1 MIVVVKKKN
10 IKKVVTKALVLLFL
24 LAMFGAYYLHMSNV
38 FVEMEEDITQKPT
51 IAQKKE
57 LTKEEKLA
65 IKLEKLFYKEAEIIV
80 ELIGQKHVRK
90 VYVSKKSLLFHT
102 DNETNIEPLLIK
114 YGTNA
119 TYKAGIDYMTISVDL
134 DFIVEE
140 NFINED

>member
-1 MIVVVKKKN
+1 
-10 IKKVVTKALVLLFL
+10 
-24 LAMFGAYYLHMSNV
+24 
-38 FVEMEEDITQKPT
+38 MEEDITQKPT
-51 IAQKKE
+51 IAKKKE

>member
-24 LAMFGAYYLHMSNV
+24 LAMFGAYYLHMSDV
-38 FVEMEEDITQKPT
+38 FVEMEEDISQKPN
-51 IAQKKE
+51 IAKKKE

-65 IKLEKLFYKEAEIIV
+65 LKLEKLFYKEAEIIV
-80 ELIGQKHVRK
+80 DLIGQKHVRK
-90 VYVSKKSLLFHT
+90 VYVSKKNLLIHT

-119 TYKAGIDYMTISVDL
+119 NYKAGIDYMTISVDL
-134 DFIVEE
+134 NFIVEE
-140 NFINED
+140 NFVNED

>member
-10 IKKVVTKALVLLFL
+10 IKKVITKALVLLFL
-24 LAMFGAYYLHMSNV
+24 LGMFGAYYLHMSDV
-38 FVEMEEDITQKPT
+38 FVEMEEEITKPV
-51 IAQKKE
+51 APVKKE

-80 ELIGQKHVRK
+80 DLLGQKHVRK
-90 VYVSKKSLLFHT
+90 VYVSQKSLLLHV
-102 DNETNIEPLLIK
+102 DNNTNIEPLLIK

-119 TYKAGIDYMTISVDL
+119 NYKAGIDFMTISVDL

-140 NFINED
+140 NFVNEI